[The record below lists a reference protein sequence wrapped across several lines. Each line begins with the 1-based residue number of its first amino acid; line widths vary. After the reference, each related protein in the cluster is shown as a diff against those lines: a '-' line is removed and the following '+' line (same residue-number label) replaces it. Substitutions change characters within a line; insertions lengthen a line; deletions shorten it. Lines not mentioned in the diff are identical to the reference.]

1 MGRNGCVCSEIAATT
16 VGSSGEIRA
25 GAVMRGES
33 FVLSIVAV
41 IALATA
47 AQGLTLDEIKARLEA
62 AGYP

>member
-1 MGRNGCVCSEIAATT
+1 
-16 VGSSGEIRA
+16 
-25 GAVMRGES
+25 MRGES